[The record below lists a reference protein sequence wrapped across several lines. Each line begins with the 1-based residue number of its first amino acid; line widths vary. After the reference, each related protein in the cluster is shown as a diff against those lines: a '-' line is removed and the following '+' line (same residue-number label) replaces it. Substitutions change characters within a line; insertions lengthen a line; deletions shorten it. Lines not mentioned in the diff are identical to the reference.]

1 MFFRPDIQF
10 RPKVKNRL
18 SVIHCFL
25 YSLGG
30 VTFNK
35 CWITLSILNCYS
47 NFGQCLLLWTSIR
60 WDHCMKFI
68 PKCQNVIESKA
79 VNVGPFFHI
88 VHLLNL
94 KLHVTLSE
102 KRWGFPSVDVCRIN
116 YNVTRG
122 RHHNTIGCKFVYQMI
137 VHYEKKFTKLE

>member
-1 MFFRPDIQF
+1 MIIFFH
-10 RPKVKNRL
+10 
-18 SVIHCFL
+18 SV
-25 YSLGG
+25 
-30 VTFNK
+30 
-35 CWITLSILNCYS
+35 
-47 NFGQCLLLWTSIR
+47 
-60 WDHCMKFI
+60 

-102 KRWGFPSVDVCRIN
+102 KRWGFPSVYVCRIN

-137 VHYEKKFTKLE
+137 VHYEKKFAKKLDLLIFCIHLLNFSLVFRITKIWVQFIKN

>member
-1 MFFRPDIQF
+1 
-10 RPKVKNRL
+10 
-18 SVIHCFL
+18 
-25 YSLGG
+25 
-30 VTFNK
+30 
-35 CWITLSILNCYS
+35 
-47 NFGQCLLLWTSIR
+47 
-60 WDHCMKFI
+60 MKFI

-102 KRWGFPSVDVCRIN
+102 KRWGFPSVYVCRIN

-122 RHHNTIGCKFVYQMI
+122 RHQYTLGPKQILFDYNIHTFDHNNYTVWTP
-137 VHYEKKFTKLE
+137 ETKKKTCD